1 METALTFEI
10 LFIGVVNIGLLYL
23 LMRHCKHAS
32 KYHNNKDK
40 GSNDIFFRD
49 LLSMFFLLMLL
60 FLINLLSPDFIN
72 YVIMY
77 YKSR

>member
-1 METALTFEI
+1 METDLTFEI
-10 LFIGVVNIGLLYL
+10 LFIGVVNIELLYL

-32 KYHNNKDK
+32 KYHNKDK

-49 LLSMFFLLMLL
+49 LLSIFFLLMLL